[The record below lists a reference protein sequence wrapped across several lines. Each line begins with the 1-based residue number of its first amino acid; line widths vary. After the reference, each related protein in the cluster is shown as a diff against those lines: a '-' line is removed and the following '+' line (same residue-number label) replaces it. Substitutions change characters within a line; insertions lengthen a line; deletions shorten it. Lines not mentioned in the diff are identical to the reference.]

1 MMHGNFYREYWV
13 LHHWI
18 YGFPT
23 SQLPVGDMA
32 GLGCPPVPPVYL
44 VSGFPKAVIHI
55 KLGHLPW
62 FNAGLQSVGVLPVI
76 RQLFQPKWQMGPC

>member
-1 MMHGNFYREYWV
+1 MAIFIGNVGFYTIGFMGSPLASYQLVTWQGWV
-13 LHHWI
+13 V
-18 YGFPT
+18 PR
-23 SQLPVGDMA
+23 S
-32 GLGCPPVPPVYL
+32 PPVYL

-76 RQLFQPKWQMGPC
+76 RQFFQPKWQMGPF